1 MADSND
7 QDRKKLSLSG
17 RGKLSLSKSVET
29 AQVRQSFSHGRSK
42 TVQVEVR
49 RPTRVKK
56 PVVLTGK
63 EAPKAEPAAEIEE
76 PVAAP
81 TPPPV
86 EDSEATTLTDAE
98 RAARV
103 RALQRGMQA
112 SDAPASAA
120 TAGEAVAETAAE
132 TAAESAAESET
143 AAPDEPPAPVDRR
156 QAELNEARRIAEAE
170 AAQAEA
176 EAARLAEEEAARQ
189 ARAAAERAAQKLDTD
204 PAVPATARP
213 GEAAEDAG
221 GRNRRRPAA
230 EAPNRKQPP
239 ARRGEKRRRGSKL
252 TISEAL
258 SDESERVRSL
268 AAVRRARERE
278 KARLADGHGDGAKQ
292 VRDVIIPDSIT
303 VQELSN
309 RMAERGADLVKSLMK
324 MGVMATI
331 NQMIDG
337 DTAELLVQEFGHTPK
352 RVSEADVEIGL
363 SGEDDADA
371 ALRPRPPV
379 VTVMGHVDHG
389 KTSLLDALRRTD
401 VVSGEAG

>member
-49 RPTRVKK
+49 RPTRVKT

-103 RALQRGMQA
+103 RALQRGMRA

-132 TAAESAAESET
+132 TAAESET

-189 ARAAAERAAQKLDTD
+189 ARAAAERAAQTLDTD
-204 PAVPATARP
+204 PAVSATARP

-278 KARLADGHGDGAKQ
+278 KARLADGHGDGA
-292 VRDVIIPDSIT
+292 
-303 VQELSN
+303 
-309 RMAERGADLVKSLMK
+309 
-324 MGVMATI
+324 
-331 NQMIDG
+331 
-337 DTAELLVQEFGHTPK
+337 
-352 RVSEADVEIGL
+352 
-363 SGEDDADA
+363 
-371 ALRPRPPV
+371 
-379 VTVMGHVDHG
+379 
-389 KTSLLDALRRTD
+389 
-401 VVSGEAG
+401 

>member
-132 TAAESAAESET
+132 S
-143 AAPDEPPAPVDRR
+143 
-156 QAELNEARRIAEAE
+156 
-170 AAQAEA
+170 
-176 EAARLAEEEAARQ
+176 
-189 ARAAAERAAQKLDTD
+189 
-204 PAVPATARP
+204 
-213 GEAAEDAG
+213 
-221 GRNRRRPAA
+221 AA
-230 EAPNRKQPP
+230 EAPNVARVIDIFIYPSKGAAKRRSATGERPLGG
-239 ARRGEKRRRGSKL
+239 ARRL
-252 TISEAL
+252 TQT
-258 SDESERVRSL
+258 
-268 AAVRRARERE
+268 
-278 KARLADGHGDGAKQ
+278 G
-292 VRDVIIPDSIT
+292 
-303 VQELSN
+303 
-309 RMAERGADLVKSLMK
+309 
-324 MGVMATI
+324 
-331 NQMIDG
+331 
-337 DTAELLVQEFGHTPK
+337 
-352 RVSEADVEIGL
+352 
-363 SGEDDADA
+363 
-371 ALRPRPPV
+371 
-379 VTVMGHVDHG
+379 
-389 KTSLLDALRRTD
+389 
-401 VVSGEAG
+401 

>member
-112 SDAPASAA
+112 SDVPASAA

-143 AAPDEPPAPVDRR
+143 AAPDESPAPVDRR
-156 QAELNEARRIAEAE
+156 QAEL
-170 AAQAEA
+170 
-176 EAARLAEEEAARQ
+176 
-189 ARAAAERAAQKLDTD
+189 
-204 PAVPATARP
+204 
-213 GEAAEDAG
+213 
-221 GRNRRRPAA
+221 
-230 EAPNRKQPP
+230 
-239 ARRGEKRRRGSKL
+239 
-252 TISEAL
+252 
-258 SDESERVRSL
+258 
-268 AAVRRARERE
+268 
-278 KARLADGHGDGAKQ
+278 
-292 VRDVIIPDSIT
+292 
-303 VQELSN
+303 
-309 RMAERGADLVKSLMK
+309 
-324 MGVMATI
+324 
-331 NQMIDG
+331 
-337 DTAELLVQEFGHTPK
+337 
-352 RVSEADVEIGL
+352 
-363 SGEDDADA
+363 
-371 ALRPRPPV
+371 
-379 VTVMGHVDHG
+379 
-389 KTSLLDALRRTD
+389 
-401 VVSGEAG
+401 

>member
-86 EDSEATTLTDAE
+86 EDSEATTLPDAE

-143 AAPDEPPAPVDRR
+143 APDEPPAPVDRR

-204 PAVPATARP
+204 PAAPATARP
-213 GEAAEDAG
+213 
-221 GRNRRRPAA
+221 
-230 EAPNRKQPP
+230 
-239 ARRGEKRRRGSKL
+239 
-252 TISEAL
+252 
-258 SDESERVRSL
+258 
-268 AAVRRARERE
+268 
-278 KARLADGHGDGAKQ
+278 
-292 VRDVIIPDSIT
+292 
-303 VQELSN
+303 
-309 RMAERGADLVKSLMK
+309 
-324 MGVMATI
+324 
-331 NQMIDG
+331 
-337 DTAELLVQEFGHTPK
+337 
-352 RVSEADVEIGL
+352 
-363 SGEDDADA
+363 
-371 ALRPRPPV
+371 
-379 VTVMGHVDHG
+379 
-389 KTSLLDALRRTD
+389 
-401 VVSGEAG
+401 